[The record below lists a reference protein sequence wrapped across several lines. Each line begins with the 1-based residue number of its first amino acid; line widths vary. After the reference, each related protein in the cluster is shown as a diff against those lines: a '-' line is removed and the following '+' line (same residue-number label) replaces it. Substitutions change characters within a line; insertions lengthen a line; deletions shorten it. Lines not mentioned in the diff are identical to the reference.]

1 MTLYNVTF
9 GNREYQVQINGD
21 QATVNGEPVKATIQA
36 LNRDGLHLLRR
47 GNSAVE
53 LHLSSQDEDTLQVL
67 VSGRRLVARITNPL
81 RHGRSRA
88 QTGTPGSLTAPM
100 PGLVIQTLVAE
111 GDDVDEGQPL
121 VVMESMKMQMQ
132 LRSPQAGRV
141 ASLRVQAGQQVDKGT
156 LLVKVEASE

>member
-1 MTLYNVTF
+1 MTLYNVSF

-21 QATVNGEPVKATIQA
+21 QATVNGEPVEATIQA

-53 LHLSSQDEDTLQVL
+53 LHLSSSDEDTMQVL

-81 RHGRSRA
+81 RRKHGRGQASA
-88 QTGTPGSLTAPM
+88 AGTLNAPM
-100 PGLVIQTLVAE
+100 PGLVIETMVKE
-111 GDDVDEGQPL
+111 GDQVEEGQPL

-132 LRSPQAGRV
+132 IRSPQAGRV
-141 ASLRVQAGQQVDKGT
+141 SSVHVQAGQQVDKGT
-156 LLVKVEASE
+156 MLVKLDAAS

>member
-1 MTLYNVTF
+1 MTLYQVAF

-53 LHLSSQDEDTLQVL
+53 LHLSSSDEDTLQVL
-67 VSGRRLVARITNPL
+67 VGGRRLVAKITNPL
-81 RHGRSRA
+81 RHRHGRGQSSA
-88 QTGTPGSLTAPM
+88 PGSLTAPM
-100 PGLVIQTLVAE
+100 PGLVIQTLVKE
-111 GDDVDEGQPL
+111 GDIVTEGQPL

-132 LRSPQAGRV
+132 IRSPQSGRV
-141 ASLRVQAGQQVDKGT
+141 ASLHTQAGQQVDKGAM
-156 LLVKVEASE
+156 LVKVEVN